1 MTAEFRAALEELGRI
16 NGDISP
22 RLIARLSSG
31 DPEDVAWFRDHFGDL
46 DAAVRAATLAAM
58 VESAETDYELD
69 YGELYRVAL
78 EDNSPDVRR
87 RAVEGLWED
96 ERLDLIRR
104 LLALLENDAS
114 DEVRAAAATSLG
126 RFVYM
131 AECDLVDGDRAMR
144 LRAALLRAVAEQS
157 LDVARRALES
167 LAYINDESVTRLIYQ
182 AYAHDHPL
190 MRQSAVFAMGRSADR
205 FWSETVLAELHSDD
219 AAMRFEA
226 ARAAGELRL
235 PRALP
240 VLARLV
246 ARDRDAEVQSMAI
259 WALGEIGGR
268 RAREILERLAE
279 GDDEA
284 QSVAAHEAL
293 EAMDLGSP
301 EFDMFIFE
309 PEEGAE
315 YVPAHIHSGD
325 ASGDAP
331 DPDEDESLEEHEE
344 EDLEDDSLPGYRRE
358 FERYTDEDDDSDEDD
373 DENDDDWIDEFLELT

>member
-1 MTAEFRAALEELGRI
+1 
-16 NGDISP
+16 
-22 RLIARLSSG
+22 
-31 DPEDVAWFRDHFGDL
+31 
-46 DAAVRAATLAAM
+46 
-58 VESAETDYELD
+58 
-69 YGELYRVAL
+69 
-78 EDNSPDVRR
+78 
-87 RAVEGLWED
+87 
-96 ERLDLIRR
+96 
-104 LLALLENDAS
+104 
-114 DEVRAAAATSLG
+114 
-126 RFVYM
+126 
-131 AECDLVDGDRAMR
+131 
-144 LRAALLRAVAEQS
+144 
-157 LDVARRALES
+157 
-167 LAYINDESVTRLIYQ
+167 
-182 AYAHDHPL
+182 
-190 MRQSAVFAMGRSADR
+190 
-205 FWSETVLAELHSDD
+205 
-219 AAMRFEA
+219 
-226 ARAAGELRL
+226 
-235 PRALP
+235 
-240 VLARLV
+240 
-246 ARDRDAEVQSMAI
+246 MAI